1 VWMFLITG
9 AGSES
14 TKLALSCVIIRRI
27 AEVSFHQEALLI
39 PVISTHSQHMFLLGS
54 KHPVQYRPMQLE
66 QRDNF
71 ISMGPP
77 ASFPQGP
84 FKMSDLITSHV
95 LLQVSQEIISEVL
108 KALSMLESSG
118 SSGTHAHKKG
128 ERVSSPPC
136 LTTCSTACDR

>member
-1 VWMFLITG
+1 MRMFFVTG
-9 AGSES
+9 ARCES
-14 TKLALSCVIIRRI
+14 TELALSCVVIRWV
-27 AEVSFHQEALLI
+27 AEVRFHQEALLM

-54 KHPVQYRPMQLE
+54 KHPVQYRPMQLV

-95 LLQVSQEIISEVL
+95 LLQVSQEMISLV
-108 KALSMLESSG
+108 
-118 SSGTHAHKKG
+118 
-128 ERVSSPPC
+128 R
-136 LTTCSTACDR
+136 